1 MDAKELEELDTLDVE
16 RGPLLVLDESEEE
29 LVVDDK
35 LVLRLEEYEDD
46 EELRKLVEIVIEDE
60 TLESD
65 VDELVLELPRTLD
78 DDGSTLKLA
87 PQTPELLLAVPSA
100 LCI

>member
-1 MDAKELEELDTLDVE
+1 VDVKELEELDVLDVE

-29 LVVDDK
+29 LVV
-35 LVLRLEEYEDD
+35 LRRDEDEND
-46 EELRKLVEIVIEDE
+46 EELGELVEIVIEDE
-60 TLESD
+60 MLESD
-65 VDELVLELPRTLD
+65 VDELVLALPRTLD
-78 DDGSTLKLA
+78 DDGSTTKLA